1 MSNTV
6 TGSQQPTSPPPGGS
20 LRPNIYRVDLDRRRD
35 HRYCGRSALVRR
47 WRQHS
52 HCCDCRRSRVRRCR
66 VVAFGT
72 DEVRYWRIRIATSE
86 LGRLALRFNAGSGS
100 VMHIEGRRPELG
112 DLSCSPHARRRCWTH
127 SSWGRHE
134 RRRRQPLDSLEVS
147 PSGCRQQRRSGRRGP
162 AALRERL

>member
-112 DLSCSPHARRRCWTH
+112 DLKNIFLAHLTLGVVAGPTVHGAVTSA
-127 SSWGRHE
+127 GA
-134 RRRRQPLDSLEVS
+134 DS
-147 PSGCRQQRRSGRRGP
+147 RSTVWR
-162 AALRERL
+162 